1 MVNLLLRQPRGPGRD
16 AGVQAG
22 LGANRGGG
30 LEDAEELEP
39 SDDETAPACQQGP
52 AGPLPAGPSQAGG
65 GGGGGRA
72 PQSSASAG
80 VSAGAGC
87 PAAAQAG
94 SHAGRGN
101 HTGGEG
107 GGDGREATELRDAA
121 TMTQV
126 EFAGPAA
133 PIAFATW

>member
-39 SDDETAPACQQGP
+39 SDDETAPACRQGP

-101 HTGGEG
+101 HTGGDG
-107 GGDGREATELRDAA
+107 GSDGREATELRDAA